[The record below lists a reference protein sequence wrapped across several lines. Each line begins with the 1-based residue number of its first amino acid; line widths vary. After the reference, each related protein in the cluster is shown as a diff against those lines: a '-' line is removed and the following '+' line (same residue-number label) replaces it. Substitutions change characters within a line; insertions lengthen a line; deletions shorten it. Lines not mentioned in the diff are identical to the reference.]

1 MRTPGSRRRL
11 GSSGT
16 CAQCGG
22 TDAIEIR
29 LRLND
34 DTEVDFHSCEHCEY
48 RWWNADGELID
59 LTAVLDLARR
69 V

>member
-1 MRTPGSRRRL
+1 MRTPRSRRWL

-29 LRLND
+29 LRLSD
-34 DTEVDFHSCEHCEY
+34 DSEVDFHSCHRCEH
-48 RWWNADGELID
+48 RWWDADGETID
-59 LTAVLDLARR
+59 LTTVLDLARR
-69 V
+69 P

>member
-1 MRTPGSRRRL
+1 MRTPRSRRL
-11 GSSGT
+11 LSSNGF

-29 LRLND
+29 LRLD
-34 DTEVDFHSCEHCEY
+34 DTEVDFHSCDHCEH

-59 LTAVLDLARR
+59 LTTVLDLARR
-69 V
+69 A